1 MSFELPPNNF
11 SQAELNA
18 SNKSPVYVAVAV
30 GFAFATGSVILRTLA
45 RRKSKATFGWDDY
58 SIIFALSLLY
68 ALDVSAVLS
77 AAKYG
82 LGRHLPAV
90 LSTVVPF
97 QKLGIVGLTLWLA
110 TAAATKA
117 SLLLLYYRLFSPSRR
132 FRLAVRLGAVIV
144 FGQWFSLTC
153 ITIFQCRPVAAFWNR
168 AIRDAKCINLPHF
181 TITSGVLNLLTDVL
195 ILCLP
200 IPMVWGLNTTKA
212 QRVTLTSIFLLG
224 IFVCVISIVR
234 ISKLAAVNYDDP
246 TWRLVDVYVW
256 TNLETSVGITSA
268 CLPTL
273 RPLFGSFFPGAST
286 AESSDKKDSQPSSQ
300 RAAKAQFH
308 RLFEESGP
316 EVTPQNF
323 TRGTNDPW
331 TSPDMAAGNELSS
344 MNRAPT
350 GPLHSVNSTSQTE
363 DPHYPPRSTRR
374 ANYE

>member
-1 MSFELPPNNF
+1 M
-11 SQAELNA
+11 
-18 SNKSPVYVAVAV
+18 
-30 GFAFATGSVILRTLA
+30 
-45 RRKSKATFGWDDY
+45 
-58 SIIFALSLLY
+58 
-68 ALDVSAVLS
+68 
-77 AAKYG
+77 
-82 LGRHLPAV
+82 
-90 LSTVVPF
+90 
-97 QKLGIVGLTLWLA
+97 
-110 TAAATKA
+110 
-117 SLLLLYYRLFSPSRR
+117 
-132 FRLAVRLGAVIV
+132 
-144 FGQWFSLTC
+144 
-153 ITIFQCRPVAAFWNR
+153 
-168 AIRDAKCINLPHF
+168 
-181 TITSGVLNLLTDVL
+181 
-195 ILCLP
+195 
-200 IPMVWGLNTTKA
+200 
-212 QRVTLTSIFLLG
+212 
-224 IFVCVISIVR
+224 
-234 ISKLAAVNYDDP
+234 NYDDP

-273 RPLFGSFFPGAST
+273 REYSSSGHYKAKTAKGPLFGSFFPGAST